1 MFQEFHHKTLDRL
14 LRHPVVPVFYHA
26 DSAYAQQVVDACYAG
41 GVRVL
46 EFSNR
51 GEEALSVFTALR
63 EYVTQQYPDLT
74 LGVGTV
80 YTDREA
86 ETFVEAG
93 ADFLVQPVISA
104 TVAAVCRHYDR
115 LWMPGAMTVNEIY
128 QATRMGATIVKVFP
142 AHVVGPAYVKAVH
155 GPMPNVKVM
164 VTGGIAPTAESL
176 REWFGA
182 GVNAVGIGSQLFKNV
197 TDLSEIT
204 ARFAELGEVASGLVP
219 TAGTVSR

>member
-1 MFQEFHHKTLDRL
+1 MFQEFHHQTLDRL

-26 DSAYAQQVVDACYAG
+26 DSTYAQQVVDACYAAG
-41 GVRVL
+41 IRVV

-51 GEEALSVFTALR
+51 GGEALPVFTDLR
-63 EYVTQQYPDLT
+63 EYVTQRYPDLT

-86 ETFVEAG
+86 EAFVEAG

-128 QATRMGATIVKVFP
+128 QATRMGATIVKIFP

-164 VTGGIAPTAESL
+164 VTGGIAPTADSL

-182 GVNAVGIGSQLFKNV
+182 GVNAVGIGSQLFSNV
-197 TDLSEIT
+197 TDLADLT
-204 ARFAELGEVASGLVP
+204 ARLTELREVASGLVP
-219 TAGTVSR
+219 ATSAVSR